1 MKQTESKTIAFLK
14 EIGAKNVKSASQMKT
29 ELCRRYS
36 REEAFEIHDRWVD
49 VDRVSGIDPEDYDEI
64 MSFFN
69 ASYERSIGAALVLD
83 YDLYRD
89 AFSIYEKGLDLFG
102 KRILEYGCRNGIQ
115 SCFLGRLLP
124 ESEVL
129 AIDDYEGGLKYAEKL
144 RDSRGI
150 SNVTFRK
157 DSLDSIPE
165 SEKYDTV
172 VLTRT
177 FQRKGISPGLP
188 SSYMTLEEEAELLGG
203 TYGDYLDAIVK
214 HVADGGRLAFMDYA
228 HFGSEMLALVQQL
241 AKRGFRW
248 LDERSER
255 GALVHLYKHR
265 VLYFAPQVLFFEKAP
280 NPVDEQDLR
289 TRFLSCMVSDESA
302 KLPGYYLQE
311 AAQAQLA
318 EHAGEIVAGFSAS
331 FEYEDDEKDMVAGIA
346 YRDKSEKDT
355 YWRELQTQKEI
366 IVYKQTIKNLD
377 GIINDIWADA
387 HHVAAD
393 EPDIFFRLRGSYSEI
408 ERLEVKDFSALP
420 EVEEF
425 TSVDKVV
432 GESFGSNMSLLSNVM
447 PAKPVGPVEMPQE
460 NDRSP
465 GDSFDDLIS
474 RLSSKSSSKQED
486 RLRIILMDRGRGER
500 KRKKHKVEHEDDG
513 GPLGE
518 VSSPVVESENA
529 DAAPAMSEFEKPQPA
544 DEHPHLALLGL
555 KITYFSKSG
564 RLNIEDQKSGL
575 QWSVTQQGV
584 MVDGEIV
591 DASKDVQIGETGL
604 KLRLTPSGILLKDEN
619 CGYAFTLK
627 RT

>member
-14 EIGAKNVKSASQMKT
+14 EIGAKNVKSASQVKT
-29 ELCRRYS
+29 ELCRRFP
-36 REEAFEIHDRWVD
+36 REEAIEIYDRWVD
-49 VDRVSGIDPEDYDEI
+49 VDQVSSIDPEDYNEI

-69 ASYERSIGAALVLD
+69 ASYERSIGAALALD

-89 AFSIYEKGLDLFG
+89 AFSIYEKEQDLFG

-129 AIDDYEGGLKYAEKL
+129 AIDDYEGGLKHAEKL

-157 DSLDSIPE
+157 DSLDSILE

-172 VLTRT
+172 VLTQT

-188 SSYMTLEEEAELLGG
+188 SSYMTLEEEAELLGKM
-203 TYGDYLDAIVK
+203 YGDYLDAVIK
-214 HVADGGRLAFMDYA
+214 HVADGGRIVFMDYA

-248 LDERSER
+248 LDKRSDR
-255 GALVHLYKHR
+255 GTLVHLYKHR
-265 VLYFAPQVLFFEKAP
+265 VLYYAPQVLFFEK
-280 NPVDEQDLR
+280 DLNGIDAKNLR
-289 TRFLSCMVSDESA
+289 NCFLSCMIDAESS
-302 KLPGYYLQE
+302 KLPGYYLHE

-318 EHAGEIVAGFSAS
+318 QHAGEMVAGFSAS
-331 FEYEDDEKDMVAGIA
+331 FEYEDDEKDMVAGVV

-355 YWRELQTQKEI
+355 YWRELQTLKEI
-366 IVYKQTIKNLD
+366 IVYKQTIRNLD
-377 GIINDIWADA
+377 SIISDIWADA

-393 EPDIFFRLRGSYSEI
+393 EPDTFFRLRGSYSEI
-408 ERLEVKDFSALP
+408 ERLEVKNFSTLP
-420 EVEEF
+420 EVKKL

-432 GESFGSNMSLLSNVM
+432 GESFGSNMSLLSKVM
-447 PAKPVGPVEMPQE
+447 HAKPVGPIEMPYE
-460 NDRSP
+460 KDKSP

-474 RLSSKSSSKQED
+474 RLSSKYSSDQED
-486 RLRIILMDRGRGER
+486 RFRIRLMDRGRGER
-500 KRKKHKVEHEDDG
+500 KRKKRKVEHDDG
-513 GPLGE
+513 DSFE
-518 VSSPVVESENA
+518 ESSSPVVENEGA
-529 DAAPAMSEFEKPQPA
+529 DATPTVPEVKNHQPS
-544 DEHPHLALLGL
+544 DEHPHLAPLGL

-564 RLNIEDQKSGL
+564 RLNIEDQESGS
-575 QWSVTQQGV
+575 QWSVTQEGV
-584 MVDGEIV
+584 MVDGETV
-591 DASKDVQIGETGL
+591 DDSKGVQIGETGL
-604 KLRLTPSGILLKDEN
+604 KLQLTPSGILLKDDN

-627 RT
+627 KL